1 MPTECIS
8 DLFGFA
14 RVESRRVEAAF
25 DGGAVTSN
33 GGAFLLGAT
42 ERAIGL
48 VVGFARCF
56 QDGRDPALTEHS
68 VATLVGQRVFPLA
81 LGYEDL
87 IDHDELRHDPVMA
100 VLAGK
105 LEARRADCAPLAG
118 KSTLNRLEH
127 APSGAPSR
135 YHKIGHDA
143 AAIERQFVAL
153 FLAAHRRPAKQI
165 IIDLDAT
172 DDPLHGEQEDR
183 FFHGYYDCYC
193 YLPLYIFCGRHL
205 LAAKLRPANID
216 GAAGAI
222 EELARIVEQI
232 RDDWPDVRILVR
244 ADSGFAREALMAWC
258 EANRVDYVFGLA
270 RNKRLSGAIEDA
282 LAAAAADSRRTGKPA
297 RRYQELVW
305 TTRKSWSRERRVVAK
320 AEWTHGKA
328 NPRFVVTSLG
338 TGEVKARRLYEK
350 VYCARG
356 DMENRIKGMPGR
368 SVRRPHF
375 GCHHAGQPAALVVRR
390 HGLCAALRAAPHRP
404 QAHPLRPRHLRHHPL
419 EAVEDRRP
427 GAPLRPPRQVRNG
440 VFVPLP
446 AGIPPGSP
454 SIMQRHRLTPAAGLR
469 PSRQP
474 HRINSSL
481 RPPPAAGGTLQTAC
495 FTATHQQCPR

>member
-33 GGAFLLGAT
+33 GGALLLGAT

-48 VVGFARCF
+48 VAGFARCF

-68 VATLVGQRVFPLA
+68 VATLVGQRVFALA

-143 AAIERQFVAL
+143 AAIGRQFVAL

-172 DDPLHGEQEDR
+172 DDPPV
-183 FFHGYYDCYC
+183 
-193 YLPLYIFCGRHL
+193 LPRLLRLLLLSAAVHL
-205 LAAKLRPANID
+205 LWPASA
-216 GAAGAI
+216 GSEAAAGQYRRRRRRDRG
-222 EELARIVEQI
+222 AR
-232 RDDWPDVRILVR
+232 PDRR
-244 ADSGFAREALMAWC
+244 ADPR
-258 EANRVDYVFGLA
+258 RLA
-270 RNKRLSGAIEDA
+270 GRAYSGA
-282 LAAAAADSRRTGKPA
+282 R
-297 RRYQELVW
+297 
-305 TTRKSWSRERRVVAK
+305 
-320 AEWTHGKA
+320 
-328 NPRFVVTSLG
+328 
-338 TGEVKARRLYEK
+338 
-350 VYCARG
+350 
-356 DMENRIKGMPGR
+356 
-368 SVRRPHF
+368 
-375 GCHHAGQPAALVVRR
+375 
-390 HGLCAALRAAPHRP
+390 
-404 QAHPLRPRHLRHHPL
+404 
-419 EAVEDRRP
+419 
-427 GAPLRPPRQVRNG
+427 
-440 VFVPLP
+440 
-446 AGIPPGSP
+446 
-454 SIMQRHRLTPAAGLR
+454 
-469 PSRQP
+469 
-474 HRINSSL
+474 
-481 RPPPAAGGTLQTAC
+481 
-495 FTATHQQCPR
+495 

>member
-1 MPTECIS
+1 M
-8 DLFGFA
+8 
-14 RVESRRVEAAF
+14 
-25 DGGAVTSN
+25 TSN
-33 GGAFLLGAT
+33 GGALLLGAT

-48 VVGFARCF
+48 VAGFARCF

-68 VATLVGQRVFPLA
+68 VATLVGQRVFALA

-143 AAIERQFVAL
+143 AAIGRQFVAL

-270 RNKRLSGAIEDA
+270 RNKRLSGAIENA
-282 LAAAAADSRRTGKPA
+282 LAAAAPPTAGAPASRPAATRSWCGRRVRAGAANAASSPRPNGPTVRPIRASSSPRSAPA
-297 RRYQELVW
+297 R
-305 TTRKSWSRERRVVAK
+305 SRPAGSMK
-320 AEWTHGKA
+320 
-328 NPRFVVTSLG
+328 
-338 TGEVKARRLYEK
+338 
-350 VYCARG
+350 
-356 DMENRIKGMPGR
+356 R
-368 SVRRPHF
+368 SI
-375 GCHHAGQPAALVVRR
+375 APAATWRTASR
-390 HGLCAALRAAPHRP
+390 NARAICSPTALR
-404 QAHPLRPRHLRHHPL
+404 L
-419 EAVEDRRP
+419 
-427 GAPLRPPRQVRNG
+427 PPWRY
-440 VFVPLP
+440 
-446 AGIPPGSP
+446 S
-454 SIMQRHRLTPAAGLR
+454 
-469 PSRQP
+469 
-474 HRINSSL
+474 
-481 RPPPAAGGTLQTAC
+481 
-495 FTATHQQCPR
+495 

>member
-1 MPTECIS
+1 MRAGA
-8 DLFGFA
+8 F
-14 RVESRRVEAAF
+14 EAAF

-33 GGAFLLGAT
+33 GGALLLGAT

-48 VVGFARCF
+48 VAGFARCF

-68 VATLVGQRVFPLA
+68 VATLVGQRVFALA

-338 TGEVKARRLYEK
+338 TGEVKARNVAQLDRELDGNAFNVAVVFVDPSDTQK
-350 VYCARG
+350 GLAGWRRKFGNPDWLVALDNPGDSIARG
-356 DMENRIKGMPGR
+356 VQLRYLDSKYLLDADGVIRDIDFQIAGDAYLETIR
-368 SVRRPHF
+368 SVVADAR
-375 GCHHAGQPAALVVRR
+375 
-390 HGLCAALRAAPHRP
+390 
-404 QAHPLRPRHLRHHPL
+404 
-419 EAVEDRRP
+419 
-427 GAPLRPPRQVRNG
+427 
-440 VFVPLP
+440 
-446 AGIPPGSP
+446 
-454 SIMQRHRLTPAAGLR
+454 
-469 PSRQP
+469 
-474 HRINSSL
+474 
-481 RPPPAAGGTLQTAC
+481 
-495 FTATHQQCPR
+495 

>member
-68 VATLVGQRVFPLA
+68 VATLVGQRVFALA

-183 FFHGYYDCYC
+183 FFHGHYDCYC

-244 ADSGFAREALMAWC
+244 ADSGFAREALIVVRSQPGRLRLWAGQEQPAQRRRTPSPPPPPTAGAPASRPPLPGAGVDDKIDKARPTPIRASSTKMRPDMENRIGDLFARRIGSSMAYALLGHYDCSPCFLLKTAVGAPLRPASVAGICWQGEAAAGQYRRRRRRDRGDLPSPGSSRQRRCGDVRRRVFAGGHPRRLAWSCVFWCALIPASPRGAELAWC
-258 EANRVDYVFGLA
+258 EANRVA
-270 RNKRLSGAIEDA
+270 LSQDRP
-282 LAAAAADSRRTGKPA
+282 RRG
-297 RRYQELVW
+297 
-305 TTRKSWSRERRVVAK
+305 
-320 AEWTHGKA
+320 
-328 NPRFVVTSLG
+328 
-338 TGEVKARRLYEK
+338 
-350 VYCARG
+350 G
-356 DMENRIKGMPGR
+356 DRAP
-368 SVRRPHF
+368 VRRA
-375 GCHHAGQPAALVVRR
+375 AGRHRRPANA
-390 HGLCAALRAAPHRP
+390 
-404 QAHPLRPRHLRHHPL
+404 
-419 EAVEDRRP
+419 DRR
-427 GAPLRPPRQVRNG
+427 RP
-440 VFVPLP
+440 
-446 AGIPPGSP
+446 
-454 SIMQRHRLTPAAGLR
+454 
-469 PSRQP
+469 
-474 HRINSSL
+474 
-481 RPPPAAGGTLQTAC
+481 
-495 FTATHQQCPR
+495 

>member
-33 GGAFLLGAT
+33 GGALLLGAT

-48 VVGFARCF
+48 VAGFARCF

-68 VATLVGQRVFPLA
+68 VATLVGQRVFALA

-193 YLPLYIFCGRHL
+193 YLPLYI
-205 LAAKLRPANID
+205 LAGVGLPGAQRP
-216 GAAGAI
+216 
-222 EELARIVEQI
+222 R
-232 RDDWPDVRILVR
+232 RWPQ
-244 ADSGFAREALMAWC
+244 
-258 EANRVDYVFGLA
+258 
-270 RNKRLSGAIEDA
+270 
-282 LAAAAADSRRTGKPA
+282 AAADDPA
-297 RRYQELVW
+297 RRVSGPGHAGASVCGG
-305 TTRKSWSRERRVVAK
+305 RAHRARHCR
-320 AEWTHGKA
+320 HG
-328 NPRFVVTSLG
+328 
-338 TGEVKARRLYEK
+338 ARR
-350 VYCARG
+350 AG
-356 DMENRIKGMPGR
+356 PGR
-368 SVRRPHF
+368 GRGGADTRLSPDAVGTRSPARRF
-375 GCHHAGQPAALVVRR
+375 ACSPACLS
-390 HGLCAALRAAPHRP
+390 GP
-404 QAHPLRPRHLRHHPL
+404 
-419 EAVEDRRP
+419 E
-427 GAPLRPPRQVRNG
+427 
-440 VFVPLP
+440 
-446 AGIPPGSP
+446 SP
-454 SIMQRHRLTPAAGLR
+454 SVLARMGRRGTRWTRL
-469 PSRQP
+469 
-474 HRINSSL
+474 H
-481 RPPPAAGGTLQTAC
+481 
-495 FTATHQQCPR
+495 

>member
-33 GGAFLLGAT
+33 GGALLLGAT

-48 VVGFARCF
+48 VAGFARCF

-68 VATLVGQRVFPLA
+68 VATLVGQRVFALA

-328 NPRFVVTSLG
+328 RASSSPRSAP
-338 TGEVKARRLYEK
+338 ARSRPAGSMK
-350 VYCARG
+350 
-356 DMENRIKGMPGR
+356 R
-368 SVRRPHF
+368 SI
-375 GCHHAGQPAALVVRR
+375 APAATWRTASRNARPICSPTALRLPPCGPTSCACGSPPWPMR
-390 HGLCAALRAAPHRP
+390 CSARCAA
-404 QAHPLRPRHLRHHPL
+404 
-419 EAVEDRRP
+419 
-427 GAPLRPPRQVRNG
+427 
-440 VFVPLP
+440 
-446 AGIPPGSP
+446 SP
-454 SIMQRHRLTPAAGLR
+454 SSTPASPA
-469 PSRQP
+469 
-474 HRINSSL
+474 
-481 RPPPAAGGTLQTAC
+481 PPAAPSA
-495 FTATHQQCPR
+495 

>member
-33 GGAFLLGAT
+33 GGALLLGAT

-48 VVGFARCF
+48 VAGFARCF

-68 VATLVGQRVFPLA
+68 VATLVGQRVFALA

-356 DMENRIKGMPGR
+356 DMENRIKECQAEADLFADR
-368 SVRRPHF
+368 TS
-375 GCHHAGQPAALVVRR
+375 AATM
-390 HGLCAALRAAPHRP
+390 RAN
-404 QAHPLRPRHLRHHPL
+404 QL
-419 EAVEDRRP
+419 
-427 GAPLRPPRQVRNG
+427 
-440 VFVPLP
+440 
-446 AGIPPGSP
+446 PPGSP

-481 RPPPAAGGTLQTAC
+481 RPPPAAGGTLQPAC